1 MFTHKNL
8 KLDGI
13 EDFLGEIRQL
23 DEMKNAGEDQEDKYT
38 KKSGKKSKDFDGDG
52 DVEDETDEYA
62 GVKDRAIKNATKE
75 EDE

>member
-38 KKSGKKSKDFDGDG
+38 KKSGKTRLGRTRTCS
-52 DVEDETDEYA
+52 
-62 GVKDRAIKNATKE
+62 R
-75 EDE
+75 